1 MDKNTATEQSKPNMI
16 LSSKASFI
24 HQRIRKNTVFAAF
37 CAIFAAIYEH
47 FSHQVYSP
55 YMICAFLFPVCLGI
69 VPDIIRLKLCKSPK
83 YLQKAGQIYSRH
95 DISHIY
101 EISLVMQQCGIY
113 ICCRKYIQRHTRYL
127 WNHKCIKC
135 SILVGRGIFIYW
147 RYWDKLRQKMN
158 GNKMVH
164 LLFVI
169 V

>member
-16 LSSKASFI
+16 LSSYASFI

-95 DISHIY
+95 DISHMKY
-101 EISLVMQQCGIY
+101 LLLCSSAVY
-113 ICCRKYIQRHTRYL
+113 I
-127 WNHKCIKC
+127 
-135 SILVGRGIFIYW
+135 
-147 RYWDKLRQKMN
+147 
-158 GNKMVH
+158 H
-164 LLFVI
+164 LLSEVYSEAYSIFMEPQMY
-169 V
+169 

>member
-1 MDKNTATEQSKPNMI
+1 MI

-113 ICCRKYIQRHTRYL
+113 TFAVG
-127 WNHKCIKC
+127 
-135 SILVGRGIFIYW
+135 SIFRGILDIYGTTNVLSAVYWWAGGIFIYW
-147 RYWDKLRQKMN
+147 RYWDKLRQKMKEI
-158 GNKMVH
+158 KMVH

>member
-83 YLQKAGQIYSRH
+83 YLQKAGLIYSRH

-113 ICCRKYIQRHTRYL
+113 TFAVG
-127 WNHKCIKC
+127 
-135 SILVGRGIFIYW
+135 SIFRGILDIYGTTNVLSAVYWWAGAFLFIGGIGINCV
-147 RYWDKLRQKMN
+147 RR
-158 GNKMVH
+158 
-164 LLFVI
+164 
-169 V
+169 

>member
-1 MDKNTATEQSKPNMI
+1 MI

-83 YLQKAGQIYSRH
+83 YCIVESRDTLKANTY
-95 DISHIY
+95 Y
-101 EISLVMQQCGIY
+101 CGDNGIK
-113 ICCRKYIQRHTRYL
+113 IVSENNERYASVASSSPS
-127 WNHKCIKC
+127 NT
-135 SILVGRGIFIYW
+135 V
-147 RYWDKLRQKMN
+147 
-158 GNKMVH
+158 VT
-164 LLFVI
+164 
-169 V
+169 

>member
-1 MDKNTATEQSKPNMI
+1 MI

-83 YLQKAGQIYSRH
+83 YLQKPDRYIAGMIF
-95 DISHIY
+95 HIY
-101 EISLVMQQCGIY
+101 MKYLLLCSSAVY
-113 ICCRKYIQRHTRYL
+113 I
-127 WNHKCIKC
+127 
-135 SILVGRGIFIYW
+135 
-147 RYWDKLRQKMN
+147 
-158 GNKMVH
+158 H
-164 LLFVI
+164 LLSEVYSEAYSIFMEPQMY
-169 V
+169 

>member
-113 ICCRKYIQRHTRYL
+113 TFAVG
-127 WNHKCIKC
+127 
-135 SILVGRGIFIYW
+135 SIFRGILDIYGTTNVLSAVSVS
-147 RYWDKLRQKMN
+147 YT
-158 GNKMVH
+158 H
-164 LLFVI
+164 LTLPTILLV
-169 V
+169 

>member
-1 MDKNTATEQSKPNMI
+1 MI

-113 ICCRKYIQRHTRYL
+113 TFAVGSIFRGILDIYGTTNVL
-127 WNHKCIKC
+127 